1 MIDQTEKLYVHA
13 LCAPLHEKL
22 LRDLRADS
30 FDVVDLRRVSA
41 SPILPLRRKL
51 KSSFTITGLECLG
64 RAILEFERRY
74 CGNKTECLQH
84 NRLIYKYHEMLATM
98 IDPRT
103 LTCKH
108 LPEKRR
114 KPRRD
119 MYLAKLKKAYVVYA
133 KNAQAY
139 HESLV
144 PRGASADNEAK
155 DDATGDAEDD
165 AEDDSEDDADTRA
178 DTRADTGWSDD
189 DDIPAPAPAA
199 ARPLRP
205 IEPAVDWGARF
216 DSDYKN
222 FRVRCSRIDW
232 PSKFPDLDLPT
243 DQPPDLLHD
252 LIYCD
257 LTVIFNE
264 LIDEDPDRSQYGFLP
279 YMATGF
285 EGSVSSL
292 LASSFSERVNSCA
305 NLVLTDGN
313 SLLQPNEINM
323 LVVLRMNREFM
334 IFMRKYYGN
343 LSRQQ
348 FAMTVVSPGDN
359 GDVAT
364 ASAPPAASAASSA
377 SARQA
382 SIKTFLPAA
391 TAATPRTPAAAAGV
405 ATSVSSLI
413 DMAEDDDDDI
423 DELLL
428 HSADPFHVSDGKFQ
442 GPPLRARDNDGHAV
456 ATAACDNDDDDD
468 GDCAAAAAA
477 AQEPDY

>member
-1 MIDQTEKLYVHA
+1 
-13 LCAPLHEKL
+13 
-22 LRDLRADS
+22 
-30 FDVVDLRRVSA
+30 
-41 SPILPLRRKL
+41 
-51 KSSFTITGLECLG
+51 
-64 RAILEFERRY
+64 
-74 CGNKTECLQH
+74 
-84 NRLIYKYHEMLATM
+84 MLATM

-108 LPEKRR
+108 LPEKRH
-114 KPRRD
+114 KTRRD

-144 PRGASADNEAK
+144 TRGASADNEAK

-165 AEDDSEDDADTRA
+165 AEDDADAHADTHA
-178 DTRADTGWSDD
+178 DAHADTGWSDD

-205 IEPAVDWGARF
+205 VEPAVDWEARF

-222 FRVRCSRIDW
+222 FRIRCSRIDW

-243 DQPPDLLHD
+243 DRPPDLLHD

-257 LTVIFNE
+257 LTVIFTE

-313 SLLQPNEINM
+313 SLLHPNEINM

-364 ASAPPAASAASSA
+364 ASTPPAASAASSA

-382 SIKTFLPAA
+382 SIKNVSPCSCSYSSHPSSSGRSCHLSVEPRRHGRGRGRRRRHRRAA
-391 TAATPRTPAAAAGV
+391 
-405 ATSVSSLI
+405 SS
-413 DMAEDDDDDI
+413 
-423 DELLL
+423 
-428 HSADPFHVSDGKFQ
+428 
-442 GPPLRARDNDGHAV
+442 
-456 ATAACDNDDDDD
+456 
-468 GDCAAAAAA
+468 
-477 AQEPDY
+477 